1 MKKILAIML
10 AIVLCMS
17 VLTGCGSN
25 TGNTDV
31 IGSSDAV
38 EENTES
44 SVEDASVGTETD
56 MADSENATASE
67 EESEITEEK
76 VMFSADEVMTHID
89 TLIAQYTY
97 NDSEHIKALVIA
109 ANLDYISEADLDTIL
124 TTYGYTMEDLG
135 VLYDE
140 CILDNGTSNKISL
153 EYSQGNIEIL
163 KPEEKYENRV
173 TLESIMLCD
182 FDKEIS
188 LWFDSLL
195 IDDSNGNAPYE
206 RRSELKERIE
216 NCNDELS
223 YAEMVIYSYSWGIYM
238 RNLSYT
244 DYLDN
249 PYTYYINSNL

>member
-97 NDSEHIKALVIA
+97 NDSEHIKCLVIA
-109 ANLDYISEADLDTIL
+109 ANLDYISEEDLNAIL
-124 TTYGYTMEDLG
+124 TEYGYTMEELAALYIGDNG
-135 VLYDE
+135 VLYDAT
-140 CILDNGTSNKISL
+140 ISYWDTYSYHLGTADQVMTEQRFANRIPL
-153 EYSQGNIEIL
+153 EM
-163 KPEEKYENRV
+163 
-173 TLESIMLCD
+173 IMLNEND
-182 FDKEIS
+182 KVYAAEFDEYLIS
-188 LWFDSLL
+188 
-195 IDDSNGNAPYE
+195 A
-206 RRSELKERIE
+206 SELNGDMEDRAK
-216 NCNDELS
+216 N
-223 YAEMVIYSYSWGIYM
+223 YADYTPISSGGKVVVSFSKYIYGYDCEY
-238 RNLSYT
+238 
-244 DYLDN
+244 N
-249 PYTYYINSNL
+249 PYNDYINANS

>member
-17 VLTGCGSN
+17 VLTGRGSN

-97 NDSEHIKALVIA
+97 NDRRATWPRS
-109 ANLDYISEADLDTIL
+109 SFP
-124 TTYGYTMEDLG
+124 
-135 VLYDE
+135 
-140 CILDNGTSNKISL
+140 CPSNS
-153 EYSQGNIEIL
+153 
-163 KPEEKYENRV
+163 
-173 TLESIMLCD
+173 
-182 FDKEIS
+182 
-188 LWFDSLL
+188 DSP
-195 IDDSNGNAPYE
+195 GHA
-206 RRSELKERIE
+206 R
-216 NCNDELS
+216 
-223 YAEMVIYSYSWGIYM
+223 
-238 RNLSYT
+238 
-244 DYLDN
+244 
-249 PYTYYINSNL
+249 

>member
-1 MKKILAIML
+1 MKKILVMIL
-10 AIVLCMS
+10 AVVLCMS

-25 TGNTDV
+25 IENTEV

-44 SVEDASVGTETD
+44 SIENASVGTETD
-56 MADSENATASE
+56 MTDSENVTASE
-67 EESEITEEK
+67 EESEITEET

-97 NDSEHIKALVIA
+97 NDPEHIKALVIA

-153 EYSQGNIEIL
+153 EYRQGNIEIL
-163 KPEEKYENRV
+163 KPEENMKIE
-173 TLESIMLCD
+173 
-182 FDKEIS
+182 
-188 LWFDSLL
+188 LL
-195 IDDSNGNAPYE
+195 
-206 RRSELKERIE
+206 
-216 NCNDELS
+216 
-223 YAEMVIYSYSWGIYM
+223 
-238 RNLSYT
+238 
-244 DYLDN
+244 
-249 PYTYYINSNL
+249 

>member
-1 MKKILAIML
+1 MKKILVMIL
-10 AIVLCMS
+10 AVVLCMS

-25 TGNTDV
+25 IENTEI

-44 SVEDASVGTETD
+44 SIENASVGTETD
-56 MADSENATASE
+56 MTDSENITASE
-67 EESEITEEK
+67 EESEITEET

-97 NDSEHIKALVIA
+97 NDPEHIMALVIA

-153 EYSQGNIEIL
+153 EYRQGNIEIL

-188 LWFDSLL
+188 LRFDSLL